1 MKLGPKGRRLAA
13 IVPLGLLGFMMLV
26 VPLVS
31 LNTAAA
37 LPANCTSS
45 GMSVSC
51 TYYADATLSSSSQ
64 CEYGP
69 SAYYAQLDVSMPG
82 PGLSANPGFCGAYSG
97 PELLITSV
105 TTNVY
110 VNPYGTNTESAS
122 LFAGE
127 SAEAISASSGHGV
140 ASGDVGA
147 LDGVSTSCSQAFTGV
162 SLTLNNAS
170 IVLNPGVILLFGF
183 GGESNTCTGAAV
195 GGQDTPTS
203 FTITGNEV
211 GTATVTTTGTVTST
225 VTSTATVTD
234 TVTDTL
240 TQTQTS
246 TATVTTGPCSSTT
259 STDSTSTL
267 GPALVIH
274 PATIADSTTVTD
286 TATATVTTTST
297 TTVTSVVTDIAT
309 ATATTTTTQY
319 TCTTQTSTGPPPTGV
334 PQFPLS
340 SLGALMLVALTL
352 PLVLLM
358 RGRRS
363 STKNLV

>member
-13 IVPLGLLGFMMLV
+13 IVPLGLLGFVMLV

-37 LPANCTSS
+37 LPANCASS

-140 ASGDVGA
+140 ASGDVGT
-147 LDGVSTSCSQAFTGV
+147 LDGVSTSCSQAFMDV

-170 IVLNPGVILLFGF
+170 IVLNPGVILLFGL
-183 GGESNTCTGAAV
+183 GGESNSCTGAAV

-203 FTITGNEV
+203 FTITGDEV

-225 VTSTATVTD
+225 ATSTATATD
-234 TVTDTL
+234 TVTNTL

-246 TATVTTGPCSSTT
+246 TATVTTGACSST
-259 STDSTSTL
+259 TDSTSTL

-297 TTVTSVVTDIAT
+297 TTVTSTVTDIAT
-309 ATATTTTTQY
+309 ATATTTATQY

-334 PQFPLS
+334 PQFPLAGLS
-340 SLGALMLVALTL
+340 ALMLAALLL
-352 PLVLLM
+352 PALLLM
-358 RGRRS
+358 NKRRS
-363 STKNLV
+363 GRSLA